1 MIFELIKREL
11 SRSSLLHS
19 LGKRSSTRQMA
30 VWPMV
35 VAGEVVRS
43 VTTGHNEILL
53 CERIVD
59 NRHSL
64 VDRVAVLRLA
74 GRSQYHRRSIL
85 LESLIDNAEELLEVS
100 GYDCLHTQLKISRY
114 NEGGGQQVE

>member
-1 MIFELIKREL
+1 
-11 SRSSLLHS
+11 
-19 LGKRSSTRQMA
+19 MA

-85 LESLIDNAEELLEVS
+85 LENLIDNAEGLLEVS
-100 GYDCLHTQLKISRY
+100 GSDCLHTQLKISRY
-114 NEGGGQQVE
+114 HEGGGQQVE